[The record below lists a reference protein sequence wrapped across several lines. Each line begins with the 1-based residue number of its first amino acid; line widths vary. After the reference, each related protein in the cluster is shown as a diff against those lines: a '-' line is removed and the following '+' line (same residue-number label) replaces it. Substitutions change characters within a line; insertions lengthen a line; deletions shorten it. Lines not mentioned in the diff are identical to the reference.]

1 MLRTQRLSSRMNA
14 RNALL
19 TEGFRSC
26 LCPWKP
32 TSNPQPPPPPR
43 TGLGTGRG
51 LATPGCVPPSAP
63 GHPRRHRLRHCHPG
77 WAAPSPPA
85 VVRNRL
91 TCERTDD
98 QVARA
103 QLGEEARHGGGVEG
117 RATLE
122 REHGRE
128 EQWCKHGHSGCR
140 EMLGWIGGRHERLPP
155 VQMPVLS
162 RRVRAVGL
170 ISSSVCAVFV
180 SVACGPA
187 TPPVARSSGQAT
199 PDTTIPSGPYGD
211 AARRG
216 RALLTATRDSL
227 PAHVGNKLRCTS
239 CHLDAGRR
247 ETAGSWLGAFARY
260 PQYRARSGVVE
271 TIEYR
276 VNDCFRRSM
285 NGTPLDPG
293 GGDMRDI
300 VAYLAFLSRGIV
312 VSPVPANS
320 RLQKW
325 AAFKA
330 DTAAGARVFTATCAK
345 CH

>member
-1 MLRTQRLSSRMNA
+1 M
-14 RNALL
+14 
-19 TEGFRSC
+19 
-26 LCPWKP
+26 
-32 TSNPQPPPPPR
+32 
-43 TGLGTGRG
+43 
-51 LATPGCVPPSAP
+51 
-63 GHPRRHRLRHCHPG
+63 
-77 WAAPSPPA
+77 
-85 VVRNRL
+85 
-91 TCERTDD
+91 
-98 QVARA
+98 
-103 QLGEEARHGGGVEG
+103 
-117 RATLE
+117 
-122 REHGRE
+122 
-128 EQWCKHGHSGCR
+128 
-140 EMLGWIGGRHERLPP
+140 
-155 VQMPVLS
+155 
-162 RRVRAVGL
+162 
-170 ISSSVCAVFV
+170 

-199 PDTTIPSGPYGD
+199 ADTTIPSGPYGD

-285 NGTPLDPG
+285 NGTALDPG

-345 CH
+345 CHGVSGEGTAVAPPLWGAQSFNIGAGMSRVRTAAEFISRNMPFDAPGTLADSQAFDVAAYINARPRPDFKGKENDWPNGDPPPDVAYPTRVHH